1 MKLIV
6 QIPCYNEEQTIAAT
20 IADIPRA
27 IPGIDEIEIL
37 IIDDGCVD
45 DTVANARA
53 AGAEHILSFPGNKGL
68 AAGFSAGLQR
78 AVELGADIIVNT
90 DADNQYCGDCIPDLV
105 RPIIEGRAEIVVGSR
120 PIEEHPEFSWS
131 KKKLQRLGSWVV
143 RRVSQTNVSD
153 ATSGFR
159 AYSREAAQ
167 RLTVISGFTYT
178 HETLIQAGRSNMT
191 VAEVPIRINRQTRP
205 SRLFKSIPQYI
216 RKSILTILRIY
227 TLYQPLTFFFTI
239 GALFVLAALALGGRF
254 LYYYFAGNGA
264 GHLQSLLLAAVLG
277 IVGVQ
282 IWVVGI
288 VADLIAANR
297 KILQEVLYQTR
308 RRGGDGVGGGAVG
321 QDREPE

>member
-1 MKLIV
+1 MVEKEA
-6 QIPCYNEEQTIAAT
+6 PT
-20 IADIPRA
+20 
-27 IPGIDEIEIL
+27 PG
-37 IIDDGCVD
+37 
-45 DTVANARA
+45 
-53 AGAEHILSFPGNKGL
+53 
-68 AAGFSAGLQR
+68 
-78 AVELGADIIVNT
+78 ELG
-90 DADNQYCGDCIPDLV
+90 C
-105 RPIIEGRAEIVVGSR
+105 S
-120 PIEEHPEFSWS
+120 
-131 KKKLQRLGSWVV
+131 
-143 RRVSQTNVSD
+143 
-153 ATSGFR
+153 SGF
-159 AYSREAAQ
+159 ADQ
-167 RLTVISGFTYT
+167 RVGCDQWLTVISGFTYT

-264 GHLQSLLLAAVLG
+264 GHFQSLLLAAVLG

-308 RRGGDGVGGGAVG
+308 RRGGDGVAGGAVG